1 MLLHVLRQVGLL
13 SVTLATVGTDVRL
26 QVLRLLVLGDVFE
39 QGDLIV
45 EALVAGVAL
54 VRLVSLV
61 APRVGLQVGQLGE
74 RLRATWQERK

>member
-1 MLLHVLRQVGLL
+1 M
-13 SVTLATVGTDVRL
+13 
-26 QVLRLLVLGDVFE
+26 LGDVFE

-61 APRVGLQVGQLGE
+61 ARCRVWN
-74 RLRATWQERK
+74 RLMASLPCASFHAALNVDCG